1 MNNLMPE
8 FVNRPLKDLPFVILD
23 LETTGFKPEE
33 AGITE
38 IAIITM
44 KDGKEETFETLVD
57 PEMAVPAEIT
67 RITGITDDM
76 VRGQPKMAELLPFI
90 QELFRDKIFVAHNV
104 PFDWS
109 FFDYAYRK
117 HLRRPL
123 KMPSLCTLRLAR
135 KYLGL
140 QSNKLESVAKYF
152 NVNLVG
158 AHRAMNDTRAVK
170 DILFGLIDQLERR
183 GIKTGADLYKQ
194 SLIFPEVPPA
204 R

>member
-1 MNNLMPE
+1 MPE
-8 FVNRPLKDLPFVILD
+8 FINRPLKDLPFVILD

-76 VRGQPKMAELLPFI
+76 VRGQPKMAELMPFI

-117 HLRRPL
+117 HLRQPL

-152 NVNLVG
+152 NVSLVG

-183 GIKTGADLYKQ
+183 GIKTGADLYNQ

>member
-1 MNNLMPE
+1 MPE
-8 FVNRPLKDLPFVILD
+8 FINRPLKDLPFVILD

-57 PEMAVPAEIT
+57 PEMAVPQEIT
-67 RITGITDDM
+67 RITGITNDM

-117 HLRRPL
+117 HLRQPL

-183 GIKTGADLYKQ
+183 GIKTGADLYNQ

>member
-1 MNNLMPE
+1 MPE
-8 FVNRPLKDLPFVILD
+8 FINRPLKDLPFVILD
-23 LETTGFKPEE
+23 LEATGFKPEE

-67 RITGITDDM
+67 RITGITNDM

-117 HLRRPL
+117 HLRQPL

-152 NVNLVG
+152 NVSLVG

-183 GIKTGADLYKQ
+183 GIKTGADLYNQ

>member
-1 MNNLMPE
+1 MPE
-8 FVNRPLKDLPFVILD
+8 FINRPLKDLPFVILD
-23 LETTGFKPEE
+23 LETTGFKPED

-38 IAIITM
+38 IDIITM

-67 RITGITDDM
+67 RITGITNDM

-117 HLRRPL
+117 HLRQPL

-152 NVNLVG
+152 NVSLVG

-183 GIKTGADLYKQ
+183 GIKTGADLYNQ

>member
-1 MNNLMPE
+1 MPE
-8 FVNRPLKDLPFVILD
+8 FINRPLKDLPFVILD

-67 RITGITDDM
+67 RITGITNDM

-117 HLRRPL
+117 HLRQPL

-152 NVNLVG
+152 NVSLVG

-183 GIKTGADLYKQ
+183 GIKTGADLYNQ

>member
-1 MNNLMPE
+1 MPE

-76 VRGQPKMAELLPFI
+76 VRGQPKMAELMPFI

-117 HLRRPL
+117 HLRQPL

-152 NVNLVG
+152 NVSLVG

-183 GIKTGADLYKQ
+183 GIKTGADLYNQ

>member
-8 FVNRPLKDLPFVILD
+8 FINRPLKDLPFVILD

-67 RITGITDDM
+67 RITGITNDM

-117 HLRRPL
+117 HLRQPL

-152 NVNLVG
+152 NVSLVG

-183 GIKTGADLYKQ
+183 GIKTGADLYNQ

>member
-1 MNNLMPE
+1 MPE
-8 FVNRPLKDLPFVILD
+8 FINRPLKDLPFVILD

-67 RITGITDDM
+67 RITGITNDM

-109 FFDYAYRK
+109 FFDYADRK
-117 HLRRPL
+117 HLRQPL

-152 NVNLVG
+152 NVSLVG

-183 GIKTGADLYKQ
+183 GIKTGAELYYQ